1 MLRGRPPHRHLGA
14 SEAIANEEVAGQDI
28 AEIRSRPW
36 NPLIA
41 NAISLVGN
49 VGVDVELKFLE
60 SGSVVGKTRLAM
72 NEKAKR
78 NGEAPTSW

>member
-1 MLRGRPPHRHLGA
+1 MLKGRPPHFHSGA
-14 SEAIANEEVAGQDI
+14 SEAIANEEAAGQDI

-49 VGVDVELKFLE
+49 VGADVELRFLE

>member
-1 MLRGRPPHRHLGA
+1 MLKGRPRFHFGA

-49 VGVDVELKFLE
+49 VGVDVELRFLE

-72 NEKAKR
+72 HEKAKR